1 MNIYEIYQGVLFYLN
16 KDQFGRHLSVNKF
29 NSMIPVVEIDLF
41 KQRYGLPQEYQ
52 PGMPLPRMSYEITQ
66 KIADDISPMKV
77 WMGSPNGPSP
87 LSVNTDGIATTPED
101 YVHFSSSRTMDGYP
115 VEMLPDAKFNDR
127 IMNPNRT
134 PSFRYPIMTMYGGF
148 IQVMPKD
155 IALLHF
161 VYLRLPVHAHLAVT
175 VDPNTD
181 VETYDSVNSRDTE
194 FPKDMHSEYIRRM
207 LLNMGVNLRS
217 EIIMQYS
224 NAPEK

>member
-16 KDQFGRHLSVNKF
+16 KDQFGRHFSVDKF

-66 KIADDISPMKV
+66 KISDDVSPMKV

-87 LSVNTDGIATTPED
+87 LAVNADGIAQIPQD
-101 YVHFSSSRTMDGYP
+101 YVHFSSSRTMEGYP
-115 VEMLPDAKFNDR
+115 VEMLTDASFNER

-134 PSFRYPIMTMYGGF
+134 PSFRYPIMTMYSGVLQF
-148 IQVMPKD
+148 MPHD
-155 IALLHF
+155 LVNVHF

-181 VETYDSVNSRDTE
+181 VETYDPTNSMDTE
-194 FPKDMHSEYIRRM
+194 FPADMHTEYIRRM
-207 LLNMGVNLRS
+207 CLNMGVNIRS
-217 EIIMQYS
+217 ELLLQYG
-224 NAPEK
+224 NTPEK